1 MINRYPGQCVQ
12 CHEYVPTG
20 LGTVSK
26 RNRAWRIDCN
36 ACTGRMPEDSGLVC
50 VKLSSG
56 WTCTRNARGRCED
69 APCCGCCTF

>member
-12 CHEYVPTG
+12 CHEYVPSG
-20 LGTVSK
+20 LGTVTK

-36 ACTGRMPEDSGLVC
+36 ACTGRVAQSTDLVC

-56 WTCTRNARGRCED
+56 WTGTRNARGRCED
-69 APCCGCCTF
+69 APCCGCCSF